1 MVKDKGGLGEDVLFL
16 TQSEL
21 EQVVDDRMDF
31 EAARGLARNRRDAF
45 LEQSDVYTFY
55 IDGRPMDEFPSNA
68 KIIYGIGTS
77 PGRAT
82 GRARIVENPTQHN
95 IQRGDI
101 LVAKN
106 TDPGWTPVLRIVAG
120 IIVEEGGILN
130 HCSIVARELGIPAV
144 VGVRQATQKIPE
156 NAPITIDGGLGAVQM
171 TEEDHTMAANDLSG
185 T

>member
-31 EAARGLARNRRDAF
+31 EAARGL
-45 LEQSDVYTFY
+45 V
-55 IDGRPMDEFPSNA
+55 DGRPMDEFPSNA